1 MNATTAVS
9 TSQEAAR
16 AGVLLLDIPLDKI
29 SESKRNPRTQFD
41 ERRLAELAEDIRRH
55 GVLEPVLVRP
65 LTNGKA
71 GTYEL
76 VFGSRRYRASKLAKR
91 ETIPATVREL
101 SDAESLELQ
110 LVENVQRADTL
121 ELDEAQ
127 GYAELLSLQ
136 QNNTV
141 ETIAARV
148 AKSPAYVNGRL
159 QLLKLIDDAKQA
171 FRAAKLNYSHAFEI
185 ARLQPKDQQRALQE
199 CFPQHRNAAAVL
211 KDQKAEAVTVRQ
223 LRDWIEREILLDLT
237 NAPFDAND
245 QTLLASAGS
254 CARCPKRTGS
264 NPLLFADVQR
274 KGTCTDRSCYQSKV
288 NAFVQIRAKRV
299 EAEGEKVLPVSQ
311 APSWQTKGQASNTL
325 HEGEFR
331 RAKEKGECPTTKPAI
346 LVDGRNAGTVFH
358 ICLDDKCPVHM
369 RVSRYQPTPQERALR
384 AKELLTE
391 RVEKQTRVRVL
402 DAIRKK
408 LPNAVSRLDF
418 EMAVLDYFRRLGHD
432 NHRRLCKV
440 YGWEEKKTK
449 ASWGAQVADYEKIAT
464 IAVQAMS
471 TADLHRFLVVCA
483 LASDL
488 YCPGYNPKQSLAKDS
503 NLARTATRYKIDI
516 AKVAATVRAE
526 LTKKKETGAE
536 TKKSKASPTTA
547 SGNGVASNAKPK
559 KQG

>member
-9 TSQEAAR
+9 TTQEAVR
-16 AGVLLLDIPLDKI
+16 AGTLLLEIPLEKI
-29 SESKRNPRTQFD
+29 SESKRNPRTQFN
-41 ERRLAELAEDIRRH
+41 ERKLAELAEDIKQH

-101 SDAESLELQ
+101 TDAESLELQ
-110 LVENVQRADTL
+110 LVENVQRADTH

-127 GYAELLSLQ
+127 GYAGLLDLQ
-136 QNNTV
+136 PNNTV
-141 ETIAARV
+141 ESIAARV

-159 QLLKLIDDAKQA
+159 QLLKLIDEAKQA

-223 LRDWIEREILLDLT
+223 LRDWISREILLDLS

-245 QTLLASAGS
+245 ETLLASAGS

-274 KGTCTDRSCYQSKV
+274 KSTCTDRSCYQSKV
-288 NAFVQIRAKRV
+288 NAFVQIRVKRV
-299 EAEGEKVLPVSQ
+299 ESDGEKVLPVSQ
-311 APSWQTKGQASNTL
+311 APAWQTKGQASNTL
-325 HEGEFR
+325 HEGQFR
-331 RAKEKGECPTTKPAI
+331 RAREKGECPTTKPAI
-346 LVDGRNAGTVFH
+346 LVDGRNAGTIFH
-358 ICLDDKCPVHM
+358 ICQNDKCPVHM
-369 RVSRYQPTPQERALR
+369 QVSRYQPTPQERALR
-384 AKELLTE
+384 AKELLAE
-391 RVEKQTRVRVL
+391 RVEKQTRFRVL

-408 LPNAVSRLDF
+408 LPNAFSRPDF
-418 EMAVLDYFRRLGHD
+418 EMAVLDYIRRLGHD

-440 YGWEEKKTK
+440 YGWQEKKIK
-449 ASWGAQVADYEKIAT
+449 ASWGAQVVDYEKIAAS
-464 IAVQAMS
+464 AVQAMS
-471 TADLHRFLVVCA
+471 TADLNRFLVVCA

-488 YCPGYNPKQSLAKDS
+488 YCPGYNPKQSLPKDS
-503 NLARTATRYKIDI
+503 NLARTATRYKIDVS
-516 AKVAATVRAE
+516 KVAATVRAE
-526 LTKKKETGAE
+526 LTKKKEARAVSKKNKTSLNAQSARQE
-536 TKKSKASPTTA
+536 PSKTKRT
-547 SGNGVASNAKPK
+547 
-559 KQG
+559 KQN

>member
-9 TSQEAAR
+9 TTQEAVR
-16 AGVLLLDIPLDKI
+16 AGASLLEIPLDKI

-41 ERRLAELAEDIRRH
+41 ERRLAELADDIKQH

-65 LTNGKA
+65 FTNGKA

-101 SDAESLELQ
+101 TDAESLELQ
-110 LVENVQRADTL
+110 LVENVQRADTH

-127 GYAELLSLQ
+127 GYADLLTLQ
-136 QNNTV
+136 PSSTV
-141 ETIAARV
+141 ETIAAKV

-159 QLLKLIDDAKQA
+159 QLFKLIDEAKQA

-185 ARLQPKDQQRALQE
+185 ARLQPKDQQHALQE

-237 NAPFDAND
+237 NAPFDATD
-245 QTLLASAGS
+245 GTLLASAGS
-254 CARCPKRTGS
+254 CALCPKRTGS

-274 KGTCTDRSCYQSKV
+274 KSTCTDRGCYQSKV
-288 NAFVQIRAKRV
+288 NAFVQIRVKRV
-299 EAEGEKVLPVSQ
+299 EAEGEKVLSVSQ
-311 APSWQTKGQASNTL
+311 APSWQTKGQTSSTL

-358 ICLDDKCPVHM
+358 ICQDDKCPVHM
-369 RVSRYQPTPQERALR
+369 QVSRYQPTPQERALR

-408 LPNAVSRLDF
+408 LPNAFSRPDF
-418 EMAVLDYFRRLGHD
+418 EMAALDYFRRLGHD
-432 NHRRLCKV
+432 NHRRLSKV
-440 YGWEEKKTK
+440 YGWTEKKTK
-449 ASWGAQVADYEKIAT
+449 TTWGTQAVDYEKIGAT
-464 IAVQAMS
+464 AVQAMS

-488 YCPGYNPKQSLAKDS
+488 YCPGYNPKQSLPKDS
-503 NLARTATRYKIDI
+503 NLARAAGRYKIDI
-516 AKVAATVRAE
+516 AKVAATIRAE
-526 LTKKKETGAE
+526 LT
-536 TKKSKASPTTA
+536 TKNEARAVTKRSKTA
-547 SGNGVASNAKPK
+547 PNTPSGRQEPSKVKPAR
-559 KQG
+559 QN

>member
-9 TSQEAAR
+9 TTQEAAH

-41 ERRLAELAEDIRRH
+41 ERKLAELADNIKQH
-55 GVLEPVLVRP
+55 GVIEPVLVRP

-76 VFGSRRYRASKLAKR
+76 VFGARRYRASKLANR

-101 SDAESLELQ
+101 TDAECLELQ
-110 LVENVQRADTL
+110 LIENVQRADTH

-136 QNNTV
+136 PNNTV
-141 ETIAARV
+141 ETIATKV
-148 AKSPAYVNGRL
+148 AKSPTYVNGRL
-159 QLLKLIDDAKQA
+159 QLLKLINEAREA

-185 ARLQPKDQQRALQE
+185 ARLQAKDQHRALQE

-237 NAPFDAND
+237 NAPFDPQD
-245 QTLLASAGS
+245 ETLLASAGS

-274 KGTCTDRSCYQSKV
+274 KSTCTDRGCYQSKV
-288 NAFVQIRAKRV
+288 NAFVQIRVKWV
-299 EAEGEKVLPVSQ
+299 EAEGEKVLSVSQ
-311 APSWQTKGQASNTL
+311 APSWQTKGQTSSTL

-358 ICLDDKCPVHM
+358 ICQDDKCPVHM
-369 RVSRYQPTPQERALR
+369 QVSRYHPTPQERALR

-408 LPNAVSRLDF
+408 LPNVGSRPDF
-418 EMAVLDYFRRLGHD
+418 EMAALDYFRRLGHD
-432 NHRRLCKV
+432 NHRRLSKV
-440 YGWEEKKTK
+440 YGWNEKKTK
-449 ASWGAQVADYEKIAT
+449 TTWGTQAVDYEKIGT
-464 IAVQAMS
+464 TAVQAMS
-471 TADLHRFLVVCA
+471 TTDLHRFLVVCA

-488 YCPGYNPKQSLAKDS
+488 YCPGYNPKQSLPKDS
-503 NLARTATRYKIDI
+503 NLARAAARYKIDI
-516 AKVAATVRAE
+516 TKVAATVRAD
-526 LTKKKETGAE
+526 LTKKNEDRAV
-536 TKKSKASPTTA
+536 TKKSKTA
-547 SGNGVASNAKPK
+547 PNTPSGRQDRSKAKPA
-559 KQG
+559 KQN